1 MAVRLRE
8 KTRPAFPKTFRRVV
22 ILPDGEELLVRR
34 MVSEDIET
42 VTELELLCF
51 KDAWSEKHFRHEV
64 ENSRVSV
71 PIVAEIKGEM
81 VGYMI
86 SWFVEDEIHIANIA
100 VSPLYRKRG
109 IGECLLRTILEEGQK
124 RGRVFA
130 YLEVRVSNVA
140 AIQLYKKFGFTA
152 AGIRSRYYQN
162 GEDALLMEKY
172 LGQEQKS

>member
-1 MAVRLRE
+1 MAVRLHE
-8 KTRPAFPKTFRRVV
+8 KTQPVFPKTFRRVLV
-22 ILPDGEELLVRR
+22 LPDGEEMLVRR

-51 KDAWSEKHFRHEV
+51 EDAWTEKHFRHEV

-71 PIVAEIKGEM
+71 PIVAEIRGEI
-81 VGYMI
+81 VGYMV

-100 VSPLYRKRG
+100 VSPLHRKRR
-109 IGECLLRTILEEGQK
+109 IGEYLLHTILEAGKKQ
-124 RGRVFA
+124 GSVFV

-140 AIQLYKKFGFTA
+140 AIQLYKKFGFVA
-152 AGIRSRYYQN
+152 SGIRARYYQN

-172 LGQEQKS
+172 LG